1 MKKSI
6 PDRQYTGEFREAAV
20 SQVLVG
26 ERSIRQV
33 ARSLEMSSSTLGKW
47 VSQARKGQSV
57 SARSARAPPAGGR
70 SSSEESVHSRPL
82 AVSAL
87 AL

>member
-6 PDRQYTGEFREAAV
+6 PDRQHTGEFREAAV

-33 ARSLEMSSSTLGKW
+33 ARSLEMSSSTLG
-47 VSQARKGQSV
+47 RKCSTYFCYSNSGKL
-57 SARSARAPPAGGR
+57 RGTR
-70 SSSEESVHSRPL
+70 
-82 AVSAL
+82 
-87 AL
+87 